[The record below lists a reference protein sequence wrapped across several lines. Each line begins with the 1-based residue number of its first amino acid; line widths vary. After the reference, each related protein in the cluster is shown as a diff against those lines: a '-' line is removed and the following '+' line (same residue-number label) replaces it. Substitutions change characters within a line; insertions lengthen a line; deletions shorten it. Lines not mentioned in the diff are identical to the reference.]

1 MMISKDE
8 TLKIADT
15 SAENGFLCSEAVL
28 MAINASLGIENELIP
43 KIATGFGAGVAR
55 SGELCGALSGGIIA
69 LGMVFGR
76 SKDEGGLSGP
86 DIYWFSGELVSRFRD
101 KYGEVQCPKL
111 LGLDLGIQEDY
122 DEYRRLNMWGNQC
135 RQYILEA
142 TGIVYDIIEKNK
154 EKIGV

>member
-1 MMISKDE
+1 MMCKDE
-8 TLKIADT
+8 TLKIADK

-28 MAINASLGIENELIP
+28 MAISESLGIENELIP

-76 SKDEGGLSGP
+76 SKNDGGLTGP
-86 DIYWFSGELVSRFRD
+86 GVYWFSGELVSRFRD
-101 KYGEVQCPKL
+101 KHGEVQCPKL
-111 LGLDLGIQEDY
+111 LGLDVGIQEDY
-122 DEYRRLNMWGNQC
+122 ERYRREGMWGNQC

-142 TGIVYDIIEKNK
+142 TGMVYDILEKNK